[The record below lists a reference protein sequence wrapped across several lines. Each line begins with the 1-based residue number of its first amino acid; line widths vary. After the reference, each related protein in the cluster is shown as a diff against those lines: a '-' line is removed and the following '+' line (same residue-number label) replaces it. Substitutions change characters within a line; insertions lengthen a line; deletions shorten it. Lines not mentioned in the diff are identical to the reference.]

1 MQPYMRNASSTDI
14 MREKQKK
21 NKDINIKM
29 EYEHPAITHPSWNVK
44 RTRHL
49 KNQEYEN
56 YLKKA
61 DLTT

>member
-1 MQPYMRNASSTDI
+1 
-14 MREKQKK
+14 
-21 NKDINIKM
+21 M